1 MEVLN
6 NEKAGR
12 YFSGLGTIFKKKYMG
27 ISRIVDEEMKRGI
40 RFDCTAAPRAFILLF
55 QVSARMSRQKGCSDT
70 SKVKRKCLAGMA
82 SAQ

>member
-1 MEVLN
+1 MKKLD
-6 NEKAGR
+6 G
-12 YFSGLGTIFKKKYMG
+12 IFPVWGPYSKKYMG

>member
-1 MEVLN
+1 MKKLD
-6 NEKAGR
+6 G
-12 YFSGLGTIFKKKYMG
+12 IFPVWGPYSKKYMG

-40 RFDCTAAPRAFILLF
+40 RFDCTAALKAFTLLS
-55 QVSARMSRQKGCSDT
+55 QVSAQRSRQKGCSDT